1 MSCLARRPRLKPATL
16 FPHCVADVDA
26 AAGAAAVDA
35 DVAAVDADVAAAAVG
50 AAAVGAVAV
59 GAAAVGVAA
68 VGVAAVVAVAV
79 GAAAVGAAAVA
90 VEEEW
95 SSAGNASSVGSPNPW
110 YAVDLRP
117 ICCPGGAAALPFP
130 IRDVSGDNFPR
141 TLPHHLYF

>member
-1 MSCLARRPRLKPATL
+1 M
-16 FPHCVADVDA
+16 ADV
-26 AAGAAAVDA
+26 GAAAVDA
-35 DVAAVDADVAAAAVG
+35 DVAAVDADVAAAAVGAAAVG

-68 VGVAAVVAVAV
+68 VGVAAVGAVAV
-79 GAAAVGAAAVA
+79 GAAAVGAAAVV